1 MIGKMEIK
9 IIDGV
14 IDKGCSALQQ
24 GSTSFVTIKYNDFQ
38 IKSRASTFV
47 KGEQYPIWNQK
58 ILIPVGEI
66 NAEKNLKFILAVQ
79 RE

>member
-1 MIGKMEIK
+1 MEIK

-14 IDKGCSALQQ
+14 INKGCSALQQ
-24 GSTSFVTIKYNDFQ
+24 GSTLFVTIKYKDFQ
-38 IKSRASTFV
+38 IKTRASTFV

-66 NAEKNLKFILAVQ
+66 NAEKNLKFILTVQ